1 MYMDE
6 GNKKLSKRS
15 ANRPNFH
22 KGSRAR
28 IPSQTIGD
36 AKIQINSEIA
46 IPKLKELSNKYKNID
61 DPRGFLTDL
70 RNALGIPDSNG
81 ASKYGV
87 VTIPK
92 QDGTTLE
99 VSLRIT
105 NHQANANTYIE
116 HNANYEY
123 NISIVVKKNRR
134 KNTFIPNDNVR
145 LDEFVYYGYNLQ
157 KVENPLSKISEGL
170 IEYLTT
176 GKYEDKTGV
185 ALQNTSPKITE
196 NKQNNTM
203 NNKKNLI
210 RLTESQLYR
219 IIKNCVKNV
228 LNENKFDGNH
238 KGEAYDINSKKYKHM
253 FDKGNIDPYDYTDY
267 DYLDGENAA
276 KEFLNRPN
284 AAQDFQHFPRFS
296 VRKGVKEYD
305 DLANGTTRIRQYKKN
320 AWKYKQPGTEEH
332 FLTWW
337 KNKEN
342 TLSTNPYEDFYSV
355 PRSLQLMYIGI
366 YAHQYNLLRNQVAMT
381 VMPFDPEE
389 DDYFGDKYNEENW

>member
-1 MYMDE
+1 MKRNTKKLTEAMEENAFAYALTRKSLQNATNALIDGKNVVDTSSPRPSKNIVNAHTHYNRGKNLEKLSREHFIKQYASQPFSFWVYEKPGVPIMVSIEITDIIDISGTQVKLE
-6 GNKKLSKRS
+6 SLWNKKICKKLFFDASTKVLYYFDSIKKKRM
-15 ANRPNFH
+15 PMT
-22 KGSRAR
+22 
-28 IPSQTIGD
+28 PD
-36 AKIQINSEIA
+36 NS
-46 IPKLKELSNKYKNID
+46 
-61 DPRGFLTDL
+61 T
-70 RNALGIPDSNG
+70 
-81 ASKYGV
+81 
-87 VTIPK
+87 
-92 QDGTTLE
+92 
-99 VSLRIT
+99 
-105 NHQANANTYIE
+105 
-116 HNANYEY
+116 
-123 NISIVVKKNRR
+123 
-134 KNTFIPNDNVR
+134 KNTWIKFAKALIYIINNIPQHNNIMN
-145 LDEFVYYGYNLQ
+145 E
-157 KVENPLSKISEGL
+157 
-170 IEYLTT
+170 T
-176 GKYEDKTGV
+176 KT
-185 ALQNTSPKITE
+185 I
-196 NKQNNTM
+196 
-203 NNKKNLI
+203 I
-210 RLTESQLYR
+210 RLSESQLYR

-355 PRSLQLMYIGI
+355 PRPLQLMNIAN